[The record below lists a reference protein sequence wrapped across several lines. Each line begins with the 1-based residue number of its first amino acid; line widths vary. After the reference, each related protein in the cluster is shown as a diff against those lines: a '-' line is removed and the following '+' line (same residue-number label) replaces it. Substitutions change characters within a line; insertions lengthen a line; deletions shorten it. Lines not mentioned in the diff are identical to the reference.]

1 MHLTVLQQESEVN
14 GVSSKIYLL
23 PLLVTRGFPLGAKGR
38 LYSVCVRSVVTWKWD
53 LKEDVIRLEI
63 NDARKV
69 DGCAT
74 LGLRAGFLQRNLG
87 KGQN

>member
-38 LYSVCVRSVVTWKWD
+38 LYSLCVRSVVTWK
-53 LKEDVIRLEI
+53 
-63 NDARKV
+63 
-69 DGCAT
+69 
-74 LGLRAGFLQRNLG
+74 
-87 KGQN
+87 